1 MVGAAATGLRKRG
14 MRLVDCSES
23 RHAGAILAILNH
35 AIESS
40 TAIYDYVPRPAE
52 SMPPWFAM
60 RRDADIPVIGVE
72 NDEGELLGFA
82 TWGPFRPFAA
92 FKYSVEHSLYV
103 HHQHRGT
110 GLGSILLGELITRA
124 QAHEVH
130 SLVGAIDAQ
139 NRGSIRLHEKHGFK
153 HAGTIR
159 EAGFKFGRWLDLAY
173 YQRLLDTPARP
184 TEDV

>member
-1 MVGAAATGLRKRG
+1 
-14 MRLVDCSES
+14 MRFVDCCES

-35 AIESS
+35 AIETS
-40 TAIYDYVPRPAE
+40 TAIYDYVPRPTE
-52 SMPPWFAM
+52 SMAPWFAI
-60 RRDADIPVIGVE
+60 RRNSRIPVIGIE
-72 NDEGELLGFA
+72 NDNGTLLGFA

-110 GLGSILLGELITRA
+110 GLGSHLLAELIARARA
-124 QAHEVH
+124 QEVH

-159 EAGFKFGRWLDLAY
+159 EAGFKFNRWLDLAY

-184 TEDV
+184 TEGI